1 MGTFSQSLIP
11 AAHDTYDIGSPEKR
25 WKHGHFE
32 GIVRSWEYYT
42 RTIRAIEKQNLDLT
56 VQTPGRG
63 IGLANEIVSWVEIR
77 PQGRPQSLGQKFD
90 SNPFTIVSAYW
101 DSASNRREQ
110 LELFIQVKQAG
121 IPDGYVVFNFRRT
134 YPEDGVIEWTSDFLK
149 VNHGEGFP
157 RIPAGKLYLEGAYG
171 ELQFWESDSSK
182 WIVAKR
188 ESAHGTQPNRLIF
201 SFFDGANWKEML
213 HLDPLNNRLIPGA
226 SNLDIGSAAN
236 PWRNLIINGYG
247 NIGSLQIG
255 GTPVITSGRILQ
267 NIASVGCNLIPDA
280 NLTRDLGSATVAW
293 NRIYTGY
300 GYIGRLTV
308 TDQIKDNS
316 DTYQMARI
324 LRYSGTSRNTPAWV
338 FFPATSDYSLLP
350 TTSDYGYIGESD
362 RRWWQLWSTYGY
374 HYYCYPRD
382 GDNTGYLGGS
392 TRRWAYL
399 YALNKSSAFKHPL
412 NNPQS
417 YIVFKCVESP
427 KVTVEDW
434 GIAQLKDGVAFVGLS
449 EEFVALMSD
458 NAEYA
463 VFLTPEGECNGLY
476 VSKKEFY
483 GFEVRELMA
492 EKAASASAGKSKL

>member
-1 MGTFSQSLIP
+1 
-11 AAHDTYDIGSPEKR
+11 
-25 WKHGHFE
+25 
-32 GIVRSWEYYT
+32 
-42 RTIRAIEKQNLDLT
+42 
-56 VQTPGRG
+56 
-63 IGLANEIVSWVEIR
+63 
-77 PQGRPQSLGQKFD
+77 
-90 SNPFTIVSAYW
+90 
-101 DSASNRREQ
+101 
-110 LELFIQVKQAG
+110 
-121 IPDGYVVFNFRRT
+121 
-134 YPEDGVIEWTSDFLK
+134 
-149 VNHGEGFP
+149 
-157 RIPAGKLYLEGAYG
+157 
-171 ELQFWESDSSK
+171 
-182 WIVAKR
+182 
-188 ESAHGTQPNRLIF
+188 
-201 SFFDGANWKEML
+201 
-213 HLDPLNNRLIPGA
+213 
-226 SNLDIGSAAN
+226 
-236 PWRNLIINGYG
+236 
-247 NIGSLQIG
+247 
-255 GTPVITSGRILQ
+255 VITSGRILQ

-476 VSKKEFY
+476 VSKKSSTALKSESW
-483 GFEVRELMA
+483 MA